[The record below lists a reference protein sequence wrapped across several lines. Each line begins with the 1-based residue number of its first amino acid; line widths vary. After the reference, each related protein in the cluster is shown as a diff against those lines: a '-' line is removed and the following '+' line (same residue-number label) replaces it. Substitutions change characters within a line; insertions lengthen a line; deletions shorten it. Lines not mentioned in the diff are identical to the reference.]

1 MIVEKVHAWIAA
13 WPCGIVALHAS
24 AVAEQGVLEDPLQ
37 EEASRSTRAHH
48 DEVFPRSEEHTSELQ
63 SQEHIAYAV
72 FCLTALSSLQQRS
85 LRESSALMGLSSR
98 DGLSRRRCTV

>member
-48 DEVFPRSEEHTSELQ
+48 DEVFPRQHPLLLMSRPEVMVGIEKRT
-63 SQEHIAYAV
+63 AV
-72 FCLTALSSLQQRS
+72 FELTRVS
-85 LRESSALMGLSSR
+85 
-98 DGLSRRRCTV
+98 